1 MFKVKIFHPH
11 PGLMLSLYE
20 ARAYH
25 LIHETKIDK
34 ELAYVMAKV
43 EAIDTEDDLYVPW
56 DYADRVKKL
65 ITYVQTR
72 YAVFSYVFFLL
83 RMSFLNACS
92 DALSLMQGAPP
103 KTDVLNLFA
112 ALPQYIALY
121 YPERYIFSITSHA
134 FYKGDELCIS

>member
-1 MFKVKIFHPH
+1 LFSSVRFEFDVAFKYIVNANWDELESYVEKFLNDVQGEDFHPH

-72 YAVFSYVFFLL
+72 YAVFSYVFF
-83 RMSFLNACS
+83 FLENVVSKC
-92 DALSLMQGAPP
+92 M
-103 KTDVLNLFA
+103 F
-112 ALPQYIALY
+112 
-121 YPERYIFSITSHA
+121 
-134 FYKGDELCIS
+134 